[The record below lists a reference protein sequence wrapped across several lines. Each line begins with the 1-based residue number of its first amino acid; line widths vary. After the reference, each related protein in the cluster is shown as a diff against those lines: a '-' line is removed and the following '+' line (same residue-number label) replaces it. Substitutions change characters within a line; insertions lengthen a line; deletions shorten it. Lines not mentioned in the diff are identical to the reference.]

1 MSNVKAID
9 ITDGLITILTVINNI
24 VTTEVNNDVIA
35 YARVCWCFIYNWNI
49 NMNVSRHC
57 SCMCL
62 PHYHRDKVS
71 CFATVLE
78 RHSKLFTRDTQ
89 YNRTGNSSIFY

>member
-49 NMNVSRHC
+49 NMNVSRHVTE
-57 SCMCL
+57 L
-62 PHYHRDKVS
+62 YV
-71 CFATVLE
+71 FATL
-78 RHSKLFTRDTQ
+78 SP
-89 YNRTGNSSIFY
+89 